1 MFDVENPQLDDEI
14 TRAWLTSPTGS
25 AAPAY
30 VPDIEKVLTGL
41 RRNRYEAQYFA
52 TAAEALTYLDGQID
66 GKQVGIGDS
75 MTLETLG
82 LHEAL
87 KKHNQVTDVLGASKM
102 SGREFVAQ
110 AKKTMLTDIFLLS
123 ASAVTESGIL
133 VNMDGTGNRVAAG
146 LFGHE
151 KVYYVIGVNK
161 ICPDLEH
168 ALWRVRNVSAPRNCH
183 RKGRQTPCGLNGDHC
198 YNCATPVRICNSLVI
213 SFKRMNFMKM
223 EVVIVGED
231 MGL

>member
-1 MFDVENPQLDDEI
+1 MFDLENPQLDDEI
-14 TRAWLTSPTGS
+14 TRAWLASSTGS

-30 VPDIEKVLTGL
+30 IPDIEKVLTGL
-41 RRNRYEAQYFA
+41 QHNRYDANYFASA
-52 TAAEALTYLDGQID
+52 TAALAYLDSQID
-66 GKQVGIGDS
+66 GKLVGIGDS
-75 MTLETLG
+75 MTLEALG
-82 LHEAL
+82 LHAAL
-87 KKHNQVTDVLGASKM
+87 KKHNQVIDVLGASKM

-123 ASAVTESGIL
+123 ASAVTESGII

-151 KVYYVIGVNK
+151 KVYYVVGVNK

-168 ALWRVRNVSAPRNCH
+168 AIWRVRNVSAPRNCY
-183 RKGRQTPCGLNGDHC
+183 RKGRRTPCGLKGDHC

-213 SFKRMNFMKM
+213 EFKRMNFMKM
-223 EVVIVGED
+223 EVIIVGENL
-231 MGL
+231 GL